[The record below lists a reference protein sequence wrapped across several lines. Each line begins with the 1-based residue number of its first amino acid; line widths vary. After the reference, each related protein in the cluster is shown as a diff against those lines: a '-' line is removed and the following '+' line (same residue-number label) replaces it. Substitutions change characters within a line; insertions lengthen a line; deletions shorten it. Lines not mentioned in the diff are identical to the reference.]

1 MFILGLQGSPR
12 LNGNTSI
19 LLEKFLD
26 EARNLGAAT
35 QTIHAAKKN
44 ISPCKECGTCE
55 KKGFCPIDDD
65 MQEIYPLLW
74 QADLIVMA
82 TPVFFYGATAQLK
95 ALIDRSQALWSRKY
109 ALGFSDPG
117 RIWRKG
123 LLLAVGATKGNNLF
137 EGVVLTAKY
146 FFDAV
151 GAEFAGE
158 LTYKQVEASGDIIAD
173 PTALDDAKEMGQ
185 RLAAPFLKR
194 KAVLFLCRENACRSQ
209 MAGAFARNYAGDRV
223 KALSAGSTPAGEIN
237 PIMTGIMHEKKVD
250 MAYQMPKSIES
261 VSFSG
266 RPDLIVSMGCGDKC
280 PNFPG
285 VPVEDWDLEDPAGK
299 PESFMRETRDEIEK
313 RVKRLIEKKHLG

>member
-19 LLEKFLD
+19 LLEKLLD

-44 ISPCKECGTCE
+44 ILPCKECGTCE
-55 KKGFCPIDDD
+55 RKGFCPIDDD
-65 MQEIYPLLW
+65 MQGIYPLLW
-74 QADLIVMA
+74 QADLIVLA
-82 TPVFFYGATAQLK
+82 TPIFFYGATAQLK

-109 ALGFSDPG
+109 VLGLSDPG
-117 RIWRKG
+117 RQWRKG
-123 LLLAVGATKGNNLF
+123 TLIAVGATKGKNLF
-137 EGVVLTAKY
+137 EGVTLTAKY

-158 LTYKQVEASGDIIAD
+158 LTYKQIESSGDIKAH
-173 PTALDDAKEMGQ
+173 PTALNDAKEMGQ
-185 RLAAPFLKR
+185 RLTAPFLKR
-194 KAVLFLCRENACRSQ
+194 KKILFLCGENACRSQ

-223 KALSAGSTPAGEIN
+223 EALSAGNKPAEEIN
-237 PIMTGIMHEKKVD
+237 PIMVEVMHEKTID
-250 MAYQMPKSIES
+250 MAYLKPKSLES

-266 RPDLIVSMGCGDKC
+266 KPDLIVSMGCGDRC

-285 VPVEDWDLEDPAGK
+285 VPIEDWNLEDPAGK

-313 RVKRLIEKKHLG
+313 RVKQLIDEKC